1 MSEAHRILE
10 DLMEECGV
18 ATAHFHTWWALRNLA
33 LPRFY
38 DAMNDYTYV
47 DFFHASN
54 TGHYKLFFVA
64 LAKIFDRDAR
74 VSGISHLR
82 EALRKDGHERLADE
96 LGAKLVPLEG
106 LVVRVLGIRNRTIV
120 HNERAL
126 SREKVYEINGIT
138 PDQIR
143 DLIRSTRQAINTVAE
158 DLGLRDRVSE
168 SERYERA
175 TIAMLEILQKGR
187 NQT

>member
-1 MSEAHRILE
+1 MSEVHRILD

-33 LPRFY
+33 LPKY
-38 DAMNDYTYV
+38 YEAMNDYSYV

-64 LAKIFDRDAR
+64 LAKIFDRDTR

-82 EALRKDGHERLADE
+82 EALRADGHTKLADDLE
-96 LGAKLVPLEG
+96 AKLVPLG
-106 LVVRVLGIRNRTIV
+106 SLVSRVMGIRNKTIV

-126 SREKVYEINGIT
+126 SREKVYEIHGIT
-138 PDQIR
+138 PDEIR
-143 DLIRSTRQAINTVAE
+143 DLIRSTREAINTVAE
-158 DLGLRDRVSE
+158 GLGLSDRVSE
-168 SERYERA
+168 GERHEKA
-175 TIAMLEILQKGR
+175 TIAMLERLQKGE
-187 NQT
+187 T

>member
-1 MSEAHRILE
+1 MSEVQRILD

-33 LPRFY
+33 LPKFY
-38 DAMNDYTYV
+38 EAMNDYTYV
-47 DFFHASN
+47 DFFHTSN

-64 LAKIFDRDAR
+64 LAKIFDRDPR

-82 EALRKDGHERLADE
+82 EALRIDGHEKLASE
-96 LGAKLVPLEG
+96 LEAKLVPLESH
-106 LVVRVLGIRNRTIV
+106 VSRVLGIRNKTIV

-138 PDQIR
+138 PDEIR
-143 DLIRSTRQAINTVAE
+143 DLIRSTRQAINAIA
-158 DLGLRDRVSE
+158 DGLNLSNRISE
-168 SERYERA
+168 SERYEKA
-175 TIAMLEILQKGR
+175 TLAMLEGLEKGR
-187 NQT
+187 NLT